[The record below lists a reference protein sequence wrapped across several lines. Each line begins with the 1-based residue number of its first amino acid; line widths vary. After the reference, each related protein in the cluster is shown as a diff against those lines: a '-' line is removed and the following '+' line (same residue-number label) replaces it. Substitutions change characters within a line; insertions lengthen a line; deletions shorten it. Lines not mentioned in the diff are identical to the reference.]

1 MSKIK
6 ISELPSAP
14 ANVNSVVPASDINAN
29 VTNKVTIGSIIGLV
43 PVVSG
48 SGNSSV
54 RGQASNAASGDYSV
68 SLGEN
73 NVASGDYSTI
83 IGGAEARASHYG
95 SLAHSSGSFSVLGD
109 AQHYVFISRNFTTDN
124 TPTPLFLDGSVERLA
139 MPTKST
145 WTFQIKLSAYNDT
158 DNEAAGWIISGAIK
172 NDNLDNTSLIGSTI
186 TYNWSDPS
194 LSTASVIVGPDVIN
208 YALDITVV
216 GVSSKNIRWVAIVD
230 VSQIIFG

>member
-1 MSKIK
+1 MSNVK

-14 ANVNSVVPASDINAN
+14 ANVNSIVPASDAGAT

-48 SGNSSV
+48 SGNFSV
-54 RGQASNAASGDYSV
+54 KGQASNTASGDYSV

-73 NVASGDYSTI
+73 NVASGDYSTV
-83 IGGAEARASHYG
+83 IGGTEASASHYG
-95 SLAHSSGSFSVLGD
+95 SLAHSAGNFAVLGD
-109 AQHYVFISRNFTTDN
+109 AQHYVFVARNFTTNN
-124 TPTPLFLDGSVERLA
+124 TPTPLFLDGNGERLT

-172 NDNLDNTSLIGSTI
+172 NDNLDNTSLIGSNI
-186 TYNWSDPS
+186 TYSWSDPS
-194 LSTASVIVGPDVIN
+194 LSTTSVVVSPDVLN

-216 GVSSKNIRWVAIVD
+216 GVSSKTIRWVAIVD